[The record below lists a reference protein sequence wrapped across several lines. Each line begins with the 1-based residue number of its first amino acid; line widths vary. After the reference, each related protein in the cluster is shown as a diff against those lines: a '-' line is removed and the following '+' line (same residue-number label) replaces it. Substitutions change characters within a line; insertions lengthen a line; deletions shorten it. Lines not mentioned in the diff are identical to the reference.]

1 MRRLIRSSDVISLVV
16 LPDGRRRRMFLY
28 CRVSVEMGGKA
39 YDSST
44 LLTRFF
50 AIINIL
56 LVRNSAF
63 FPSRMSRIQTFYI

>member
-1 MRRLIRSSDVISLVV
+1 
-16 LPDGRRRRMFLY
+16 MFLY